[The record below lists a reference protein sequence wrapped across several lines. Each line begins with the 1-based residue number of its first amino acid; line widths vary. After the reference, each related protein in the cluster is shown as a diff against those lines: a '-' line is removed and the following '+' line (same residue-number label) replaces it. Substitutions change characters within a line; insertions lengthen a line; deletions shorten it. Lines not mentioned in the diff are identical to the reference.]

1 MNVICSADVDKVEP
15 ETRTKINENQLENE
29 SRPGQISNESNESNK
44 KGMRLDLTMQTTDSK
59 QTTGLNGLQNTH
71 ISPTLNHSNNAD
83 GK

>member
-1 MNVICSADVDKVEP
+1 MNVICSSDVDKVEP

-44 KGMRLDLTMQTTDSK
+44 KGMRLDLTMQTKDSK
-59 QTTGLNGLQNTH
+59 QTTELNGQQNID
-71 ISPTLNHSNNAD
+71 ISPPINYSNNAD